1 MEQKYLVRIKSD
13 VREAE
18 FDVTGENGVCTSV
31 RLKSLRYLK
40 ANPNSG
46 HGEVMDAHIGNVK
59 KCAVG
64 KHPKSE
70 KLGSTGQAAC
80 CARIHSRYFTG
91 GSPSGLRV

>member
-46 HGEVMDAHIGNVK
+46 HGEVMDAHIYENDDSPMNSNMLYKWIVLWGGHQGSRNEPARCYAGNE
-59 KCAVG
+59 CGVG
-64 KHPKSE
+64 
-70 KLGSTGQAAC
+70 
-80 CARIHSRYFTG
+80 RF
-91 GSPSGLRV
+91 

>member
-46 HGEVMDAHIGNVK
+46 HGEVMDATH
-59 KCAVG
+59 
-64 KHPKSE
+64 
-70 KLGSTGQAAC
+70 L
-80 CARIHSRYFTG
+80 
-91 GSPSGLRV
+91 